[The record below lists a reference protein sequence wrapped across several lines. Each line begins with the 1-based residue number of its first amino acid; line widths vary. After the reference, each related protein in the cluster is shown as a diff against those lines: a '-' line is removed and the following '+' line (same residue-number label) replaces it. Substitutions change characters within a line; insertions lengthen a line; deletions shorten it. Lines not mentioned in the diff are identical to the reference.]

1 MATFDIPTSLVVR
14 GYGARLPETGYYE
27 MFVDNDTERGDM
39 TEITVFRTHADGSV
53 EPLFIGTLEEMPIEG
68 VEKGAT
74 IRLDKAKEFPKFD
87 LEQLKFERAFLSTCA
102 NGHDVLNF
110 FEGWSGRSEIKKL
123 VNWYINLMEE
133 MK

>member
-1 MATFDIPTSLVVR
+1 MATINIPTSLVVR

-27 MFVDNDTERGDM
+27 MFIDNGTERGDM
-39 TEITVFRTHADGSV
+39 TGIAISRTHANGSV
-53 EPLFIGTLEEMPIEG
+53 DPLFIGTLEEMPIEG

-87 LEQLKFERAFLSTCA
+87 IDELLKEFAVIELS
-102 NGHDVLNF
+102 NGTKNLNF
-110 FEGWSGRSEIKKL
+110 ELDELSKL
-123 VNWYINLMEE
+123 ITWYINLMEE

>member
-14 GYGARLPETGYYE
+14 GCGVRLPETGYYDL
-27 MFVDNDTERGDM
+27 FVDNGSERGDIARIAVLR
-39 TEITVFRTHADGSV
+39 TITDGSV

-87 LEQLKFERAFLSTCA
+87 IRKLNLELQSILEVQSIVPYDAYSETSQLIT
-102 NGHDVLNF
+102 
-110 FEGWSGRSEIKKL
+110 
-123 VNWYINLMEE
+123 WYINLMEE